1 MKKPMKSPARA
12 GPKKKIQRSRRPSM
26 AETQVEEDTESSEE
40 ENGQDRPTPMKKF
53 GKGSSSPR
61 ARRTSVAEVHVE
73 EDTESSEGEDEP
85 EVKRSPART
94 GRPAPASPAK
104 PTPQRQR
111 RQSVAEQYVE
121 EDTESSEEEDE
132 ADRPTPLKA
141 VAKSPNVREPANLSP
156 HLFGLAWFVEQL
168 LTTNALA

>member
-1 MKKPMKSPARA
+1 M
-12 GPKKKIQRSRRPSM
+12 
-26 AETQVEEDTESSEE
+26 EEDTESSEE
-40 ENGQDRPTPMKKF
+40 ENGQDKPTPMKKF
-53 GKGSSSPR
+53 GKGSSSPGLR

-73 EDTESSEGEDEP
+73 EDTESSEGEDEV

-156 HLFGLAWFVEQL
+156 VRLGLVC
-168 LTTNALA
+168 

>member
-12 GPKKKIQRSRRPSM
+12 GLKKKIQRSRRPSM

-40 ENGQDRPTPMKKF
+40 ENGQDKPTPMKKF
-53 GKGSSSPR
+53 GKGSSSP

-73 EDTESSEGEDEP
+73 EDTESSEGEDEV

-156 HLFGLAWFVEQL
+156 RLFGLAWFVEQL